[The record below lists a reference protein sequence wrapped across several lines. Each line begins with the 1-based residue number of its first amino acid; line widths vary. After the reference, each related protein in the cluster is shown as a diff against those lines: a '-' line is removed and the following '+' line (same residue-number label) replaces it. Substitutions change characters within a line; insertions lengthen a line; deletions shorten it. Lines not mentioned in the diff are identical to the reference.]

1 MKKTQKIQFRFL
13 LKMACILCLIFFN
26 LSCGL
31 DVIEYYEPPIQGFTP
46 QYDKI
51 DLTERYITFWTNNSE
66 NTSSSFK
73 GTNVFY
79 KIYNSSSDADSDREK
94 LHFLSEND
102 YTSSVVEKLLSKSES
117 GGYGYSKLNNS
128 DVLFPK
134 SGFTNYLVKIDFTD
148 PDGNYKMEGNI
159 NESIPKRV
167 IKENNNAGQP
177 FLFNFD
183 SSYWQY
189 NSERDTDIKY
199 NSNSTEDKW
208 YVQFFAASVGLS
220 NTYTEQYSN
229 IVYLGCV
236 AFDK

>member
-46 QYDKI
+46 QYEKI
-51 DLTERYITFWTNNSE
+51 DLTERYLTFWTNNSE

-79 KIYNSSSDADSDREK
+79 KIYNSSSDVESDRSK
-94 LHFLSEND
+94 LITLSEND
-102 YTSSVVEKLLSKSES
+102 YTSSIVETMEKT
-117 GGYGYSKLNNS
+117 YGYSKLNNS
-128 DVLFPK
+128 HNLFPK
-134 SGFTNYLVKIDFTD
+134 TGLTNYEVRIDFTD
-148 PDGNYKMEGNI
+148 TDGNYTITYNGN
-159 NESIPKRV
+159 NLTPLRV
-167 IKENNNAGQP
+167 ITDSNNGNVP